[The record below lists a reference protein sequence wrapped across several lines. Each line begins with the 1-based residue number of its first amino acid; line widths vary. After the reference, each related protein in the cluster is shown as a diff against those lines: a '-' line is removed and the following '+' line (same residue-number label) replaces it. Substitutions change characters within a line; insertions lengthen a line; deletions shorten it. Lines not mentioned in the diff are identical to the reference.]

1 MSQAW
6 LQMKELGN
14 NQFKNKNYSSAIDYY
29 NRGIEYNPSEPVLYS
44 NRATCYKCLGKYK
57 ESVKDYK
64 KAVQLNPRNTKNMK
78 KLASVYMVLG
88 NFGEAQILLQK
99 CCNLEPEDST
109 HYYELNR
116 AKKMVEDFEKINEKV
131 KEQKWEDVEEQSKK
145 LLIDAPCFKEL
156 QKIYIQ
162 ACLELCKFTPII
174 DYINNSVSS
183 YTKSR
188 DEEFNYLLAKAYY
201 FKGDYDLARNEIN
214 NLIRRGFNDDKY
226 AKLKRHIENINNAKI
241 RANTYF
247 KNNNYDQAIVE
258 YTKLI
263 DFDPENKN
271 FISIILTNRAL
282 CLKKL
287 GKNME
292 ALKDVDQA
300 IQYNPNY
307 STAYIRRA
315 LIYEELQMFD
325 DAKSD
330 LSKAKELDPRNTKIE
345 GYMNEANQKAERAT
359 RNRDYYQI
367 LGINRNATAAEIKKA
382 YRKLALKYH
391 PDRNAESEQTK
402 KVAQRKFQDVSD
414 AYSVLSDPK
423 KKEMFD
429 QGVDPLNPETASG
442 AGPAGAEGP
451 HMNMH
456 FSGGDPNEVF
466 KMFFGGNGGN
476 AFFQSSS
483 SETGNNNF
491 GNFKF
496 FKMGGNGNGSHG
508 FSSPFDDD
516 DDFGDFFSSAGGNP
530 FGSHFGSFFKQAN
543 KQAKNR
549 KI

>member
-1 MSQAW
+1 MSQTW

-14 NQFKNKNYSSAIDYY
+14 NQFKNKNYTSAIDYY
-29 NRGIEYNPSEPVLYS
+29 TRGLEYNSSEPVLYA
-44 NRATCYKCLGKYK
+44 NRATCYKCLGKFK
-57 ESVKDYK
+57 ESVNDYK
-64 KAVQLNPRNTKNMK
+64 RAIQLNPRNTKNLK
-78 KLASVYMVLG
+78 KLASVYIILG
-88 NFGEAQILLQK
+88 NFGEAQILLEK
-99 CCNLEPEDST
+99 CCNLEPYDSS
-109 HYYELNR
+109 HNFELNK
-116 AKKMVEDFEKINEKV
+116 AKKMVEDYEKINEKI
-131 KEQKWEDVEEQSKK
+131 KEQRWEDVEEESKK
-145 LLIDAPCFKEL
+145 LLNDAPSFKEL

-162 ACLELCKFTPII
+162 ACLELCKFNPII
-174 DYINNSVSS
+174 EYINNSVSS
-183 YTKSR
+183 YTKAK
-188 DEEFNYLLAKAYY
+188 DEEFNYLLAKTYY
-201 FKGDYDLARNEIN
+201 FKGDYDLAKREIT

-226 AKLKRHIENINNAKI
+226 AKLKKHIDNINSAKT

-258 YTKLI
+258 YTKLLE
-263 DFDPENKN
+263 FDPENKN
-271 FISIILTNRAL
+271 FMSIILTNRAL
-282 CLKKL
+282 CLKKQ

-315 LIYEELQMFD
+315 LIYEELKMFD

-330 LSKAKELDPRNTKIE
+330 LSKAKELDPRNSKID
-345 GYMNEANQKAERAT
+345 GYMNEANQKAEQA

-391 PDRNAESEQTK
+391 PDRNSESEQTK

-429 QGVDPLNPETASG
+429 QGIDPLNPETASG
-442 AGPAGAEGP
+442 AGPSGP
-451 HMNMH
+451 SGPEMNMH
-456 FSGGDPNEVF
+456 FSGGDPNEIF
-466 KMFFGGNGGN
+466 KMFFGGKDGES
-476 AFFQSSS
+476 FFKTSS
-483 SETGNNNF
+483 GPG

-508 FSSPFDDD
+508 FSTSFDDD
-516 DDFGDFFSSAGGNP
+516 DDFGDFFSAAGGSP
-530 FGSHFGSFFKQAN
+530 FGSPFSSFFKQA
-543 KQAKNR
+543 KQARNK
-549 KI
+549 KK

>member
-14 NQFKNKNYSSAIDYY
+14 AQFKNNNYTNAIDYY
-29 NRGIEYNPSEPVLYS
+29 TRGIQYNSSEPVLYA

-57 ESVKDYK
+57 ESVSDYK

-78 KLASVYMVLG
+78 KLASVYMIIG

-99 CCNLEPEDST
+99 CCNLEPEDSS

-131 KEQKWEDVEEQSKK
+131 KDQKWEDVEDQSKK
-145 LLIDAPCFKEL
+145 LLSEAPSFKEL

-162 ACLELCKFTPII
+162 ACLELCKFTTII

-183 YTKSR
+183 YAKSK
-188 DEEFNYLLAKAYY
+188 DEDFNYLLAKAYY
-201 FKGDYDLARNEIN
+201 FKGDYDLARNVIN
-214 NLIRRGFNDDKY
+214 NLIRQGFNDDKY
-226 AKLKRHIENINNAKI
+226 AKMKRHIENINNAKI

-247 KNNNYDQAIVE
+247 KNNNYDQAITE
-258 YTKLI
+258 YTKLLE
-263 DFDPENKN
+263 FDPENKN
-271 FISIILTNRAL
+271 FMSLILTNRAL
-282 CLKKL
+282 CLKKQ

-292 ALKDVDQA
+292 ALKDVDKA
-300 IQYNPNY
+300 IEYNPNY

-315 LIYEELQMFD
+315 LIYEELKMFD

-330 LSKAKELDPRNTKIE
+330 LSKAKELDPRNTKID
-345 GYMNEANQKAERAT
+345 GYMNEANQKAEQA

-391 PDRNAESEQTK
+391 PDRNSESEQTK

-429 QGVDPLNPETASG
+429 QGIDPLNPETASA

-456 FSGGDPNEVF
+456 FSGGDPEEIF
-466 KMFFGGNGGN
+466 KMFFNGNGGK
-476 AFFQSSS
+476 AFFHSSS
-483 SETGNNNF
+483 TSGNGNDNNF

-496 FKMGGNGNGSHG
+496 FKMGGNKGNHG
-508 FSSPFDDD
+508 FSTGFDD
-516 DDFGDFFSSAGGNP
+516 DDFGDFFSDMGGDP
-530 FGSHFGSFFKQAN
+530 FGSHFGSFFKQA
-543 KQAKNR
+543 KQQARNR
-549 KI
+549 KK

>member
-14 NQFKNKNYSSAIDYY
+14 VQFKNKNYTNAIDYY
-29 NRGIEYNPSEPVLYS
+29 TRGIQYNSSEPVLYS

-57 ESVKDYK
+57 ESVSDYK

-78 KLASVYMVLG
+78 KLASVYIILG

-99 CCNLEPEDST
+99 CCNLEPEDSS

-116 AKKMVEDFEKINEKV
+116 AKKMVEDYEKINEKV

-145 LLIDAPCFKEL
+145 LLTDAPSFKEL

-183 YTKSR
+183 YIKSK
-188 DEEFNYLLAKAYY
+188 DEDFNYLLAKAYY
-201 FKGDYDLARNEIN
+201 FKGDYDLARNVIN
-214 NLIRRGFNDDKY
+214 NLIRQGFNDDKY

-247 KNNNYDQAIVE
+247 KNNNYDQAITE
-258 YTKLI
+258 YTKLLE
-263 DFDPENKN
+263 FDPENKN
-271 FISIILTNRAL
+271 FMSLILTNRAL
-282 CLKKL
+282 CLKKQ

-300 IQYNPNY
+300 IEYNPNY
-307 STAYIRRA
+307 ATAYIRRA
-315 LIYEELQMFD
+315 LIYEELKMFD

-330 LSKAKELDPRNTKIE
+330 LSKAKELDPRNTKID
-345 GYMNEANQKAERAT
+345 GYMNEANQKAEKA

-391 PDRNAESEQTK
+391 PDRNSESEQSK

-429 QGVDPLNPETASG
+429 QGIDPLNPETASG

-451 HMNMH
+451 QMNMH
-456 FSGGDPNEVF
+456 FSGGDPEEIF
-466 KMFFGGNGGN
+466 KMFFNGNGGKT
-476 AFFQSSS
+476 FFHSSS
-483 SETGNNNF
+483 ASGNGNGNNNF

-496 FKMGGNGNGSHG
+496 FKMGGNNGNHG
-508 FSSPFDDD
+508 FSTGFDD
-516 DDFGDFFSSAGGNP
+516 DDFGDFFSDMGGDP
-530 FGSHFGSFFKQAN
+530 FGSHFGSFFKQA
-543 KQAKNR
+543 KHQARNR
-549 KI
+549 KK

>member
-14 NQFKNKNYSSAIDYY
+14 SQFKNKNYTSAIDYY
-29 NRGIEYNPSEPVLYS
+29 TKGIQYNSYEPVLYA

-57 ESVKDYK
+57 ESVSDYK

-78 KLASVYMVLG
+78 KLASVYIILG

-99 CCNLEPEDST
+99 CCNLEPEDSS
-109 HYYELNR
+109 HNYELNK
-116 AKKMVEDFEKINEKV
+116 AKKMVEDFEKINEKM
-131 KEQKWEDVEEQSKK
+131 KEQKWDDVEELSKK
-145 LLIDAPCFKEL
+145 LLNDASSFKEL

-162 ACLELCKFTPII
+162 ACLELCKFQPII
-174 DYINNSVSS
+174 EYINNDVSS
-183 YTKSR
+183 YTKSK

-201 FKGDYDLARNEIN
+201 FKGDYDSAKREIN
-214 NLIRRGFNDDKY
+214 NLIRQGFNDDKF
-226 AKLKRHIENINNAKI
+226 AKLKRHIDGINNAKLK
-241 RANTYF
+241 ANNYF

-258 YTKLI
+258 YTKLLE
-263 DFDPENKN
+263 FDPENKN
-271 FISIILTNRAL
+271 FMSIILTNRAL
-282 CLKKL
+282 CLKKQV
-287 GKNME
+287 KNME

-315 LIYEELQMFD
+315 LIYEELKMFD

-330 LSKAKELDPRNTKIE
+330 LSKAKELDPRNTKID
-345 GYMNEANQKAERAT
+345 GYMNEANQKSEKA

-367 LGINRNATAAEIKKA
+367 LGINRNATQADIKKA

-391 PDRNAESEQTK
+391 PDRNSESEQTK

-442 AGPAGAEGP
+442 AEPAGPDGP
-451 HMNMH
+451 KMNMH
-456 FSGGDPNEVF
+456 FSGGDPDEIF
-466 KMFFGGNGGN
+466 KMFFGGNNGGGKT
-476 AFFQSSS
+476 FFKTSSS
-483 SETGNNNF
+483 GPDGDF

-508 FSSPFDDD
+508 FSGFSSAFDD
-516 DDFGDFFSSAGGNP
+516 DDFGDFFSEAGGSP
-530 FGSHFGSFFKQAN
+530 FGSFFKQAR
-543 KQAKNR
+543 KQQTYR
-549 KI
+549 KK

>member
-14 NQFKNKNYSSAIDYY
+14 NQFKNKNYTTAIDYY
-29 NRGIEYNPSEPVLYS
+29 TKGIQYNSSEPVLYA

-57 ESVKDYK
+57 ESVSDYK

-78 KLASVYMVLG
+78 ILASVYLILG
-88 NFGEAQILLQK
+88 NFGEAQMLLQK
-99 CCNLEPEDST
+99 CCNLEPEDSS
-109 HYYELNR
+109 HNYELNK
-116 AKKMVEDFEKINEKV
+116 AKKMVEDFEKINEKM

-145 LLIDAPCFKEL
+145 LLNEASSFKEL

-162 ACLELCKFTPII
+162 ACLELCKFQPII
-174 DYINNSVSS
+174 EYINNNVSS
-183 YTKSR
+183 YTKSK

-201 FKGDYDLARNEIN
+201 FKGDYDSAKREIN
-214 NLIRRGFNDDKY
+214 NLIRQGFNDDKY
-226 AKLKRHIENINNAKI
+226 AKLKKHIDNINNAKLK
-241 RANTYF
+241 ANTFF
-247 KNNNYDQAIVE
+247 KNNNYDQAISE
-258 YTKLI
+258 YTKLLE
-263 DFDPENKN
+263 FDPENKN
-271 FISIILTNRAL
+271 FMSIILTNRAL
-282 CLKKL
+282 CLKKQ

-315 LIYEELQMFD
+315 LIYEELKMFD

-330 LSKAKELDPRNTKIE
+330 LSKAKELDPSNTKID
-345 GYMNEANQKAERAT
+345 GYMNEANQKSEKA

-367 LGINRNATAAEIKKA
+367 LGINRNATQPEIKKA

-391 PDRNAESEQTK
+391 PDRNSESEQTK

-429 QGVDPLNPETASG
+429 QGIDPLNPETASG
-442 AGPAGAEGP
+442 AGPAGPNGP
-451 HMNMH
+451 NVNMH
-456 FSGGDPNEVF
+456 FSGGDPNEIF
-466 KMFFGGNGGN
+466 KMFFGGNGGET
-476 AFFQSSS
+476 FFKTSSGPGS
-483 SETGNNNF
+483 NF

-496 FKMGGNGNGSHG
+496 FKMGGNGNGSHHG
-508 FSSPFDDD
+508 FSSAFDDD
-516 DDFGDFFSSAGGNP
+516 DDFGDFFSDAGGSP
-530 FGSHFGSFFKQAN
+530 FGSFFKQARQ
-543 KQAKNR
+543 QAKNR
-549 KI
+549 KK